1 MEPVTLLLG
10 VALFIIAVLFLLPAD
25 KRKAEIA
32 RRVNK
37 LHGPTNYPIF
47 GSTLPFLFIRRNGE
61 LILYQKSIPSRT
73 HIVMSTL

>member
-10 VALFIIAVLFLLPAD
+10 AALLILAVFFLLPAD

-37 LHGPTNYPIF
+37 LHGPINYPIF
-47 GSTLPFLFIRRNGE
+47 GSTLPFLFVRRNRE
-61 LILYQKSIPSRT
+61 
-73 HIVMSTL
+73 